1 MDPIVAVAR
10 EGGRRFLPK
19 GFPTGSSSQPPC
31 NCAPCLLGHHGD
43 EQLRGPNSHQQCHAH
58 CWCIAG
64 WYCESAWSFS
74 PSGVFRQ
81 VATAM
86 RSRAPGIFGLCLIWL
101 LVSLSGVPGR
111 ASRSGGKRELLTH
124 GSDEKT
130 IIIGTSQSLSGPG
143 IDTEDVL
150 KG

>member
-1 MDPIVAVAR
+1 
-10 EGGRRFLPK
+10 
-19 GFPTGSSSQPPC
+19 
-31 NCAPCLLGHHGD
+31 
-43 EQLRGPNSHQQCHAH
+43 
-58 CWCIAG
+58 
-64 WYCESAWSFS
+64 
-74 PSGVFRQ
+74 
-81 VATAM
+81 M

-111 ASRSGGKRELLTH
+111 ASGSSGKRELLTH